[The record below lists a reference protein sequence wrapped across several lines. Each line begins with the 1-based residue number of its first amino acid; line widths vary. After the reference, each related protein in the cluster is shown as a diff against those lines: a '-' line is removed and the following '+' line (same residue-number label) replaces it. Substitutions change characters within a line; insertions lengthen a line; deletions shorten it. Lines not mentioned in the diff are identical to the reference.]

1 MTPPLRS
8 PMPTDVAAL
17 PMPSRPVEVHVE
29 ASRPTDPGIAVV
41 IVTWNRRQAVGD
53 VLAALARQTYP
64 VGRLDVAVIDN
75 ASTDGATE
83 FLIDRWRPDRVID
96 NHTPEADQ
104 PDFRPRET
112 PTGPGNR
119 GRFRSLT
126 IVRNSVNHGG
136 CGGFNTGLAFV
147 EQRLDTPGTG
157 CDRPAYVWLVDDDV
171 DLPADAL
178 RRLVTTGESDP
189 RIGLV
194 GSRTVDFHDR
204 ATTLETTIYF
214 DAAEGR
220 MTPDAPAGHRLHA
233 EHRAWAARAGG
244 TRGPRPF
251 TGVRE
256 VDVVSACSLLARWS
270 AVKKVGF
277 WDRRFFIYCDDA
289 DWCLRFGRAGYRV
302 VCDLDAVVYHTYWI
316 QKLTPA
322 RAYYSERN
330 RLWMSQKV
338 MTRDRLRRAIVRAT
352 GGMLLASRKAATH
365 CRLFHA
371 EILRRTVHDLV
382 TGRGGKLNDEGPPFR
397 PLLDCLERAG
407 ALRPGAE
414 VLVMCSHA
422 ESIAWADDL
431 RARLTHAMI
440 DAGRLHLQP
449 RWTYL
454 VREGVP
460 DPARDRAPANQPA
473 RVTFTPNRRSKWRV
487 QGGWFRRPPSAV
499 VVFDQHND
507 FPLIRS
513 RWNIHVDRRR
523 PNEAQAERDGLR
535 LRVRFFARW
544 GATML
549 RSAWHGIRVK
559 PASGA
564 GGKYG

>member
-1 MTPPLRS
+1 MTPPVRS
-8 PMPTDVAAL
+8 PVPTPVEAR
-17 PMPSRPVEVHVE
+17 PIPSRPVEVPAE
-29 ASRPTDPGIAVV
+29 TARPTDPNIAVV
-41 IVTWNRRQAVGD
+41 IVTWNRRQAVSV
-53 VLAALARQTYP
+53 VLAAIARQRYP
-64 VGRLDVAVIDN
+64 ADRLDAVVIDN
-75 ASTDGATE
+75 ASTDGATAALVE
-83 FLIDRWRPDRVID
+83 HWRPERIID
-96 NHTPEADQ
+96 NPTPAADQ
-104 PDFRPRET
+104 PDFRPRPTT
-112 PTGPGNR
+112 PGPGNH
-119 GRFRSLT
+119 GGFRSLT
-126 IVRNSVNHGG
+126 IVRNTENHGG

-147 EQRLDTPGTG
+147 EQVLDAPGR
-157 CDRPAYVWLVDDDV
+157 DRPDYVWLVDDDV
-171 DLPADAL
+171 DLPPDAL
-178 RRLVTTGESDP
+178 RRLVTTGESDE
-189 RIGLV
+189 RIGLI

-204 ATTLETTIYF
+204 TTTLETTIYF

-220 MTPDAPAGHRLHA
+220 MAPDAPPGHRLHA
-233 EHRAWAARAGG
+233 DHRAWAARAGG
-244 TRGPRPF
+244 TRGQRPF

-289 DWCLRFGRAGYRV
+289 DWCLRFARAGYRV

-330 RLWMSQKV
+330 RLWMSQKA
-338 MTRDRLRRAIVRAT
+338 MPKDRLRRAVVRAT

-382 TGRGGKLNDEGPPFR
+382 TGRGGKLDDEGPPFR
-397 PLLDCLERAG
+397 PLLDCFEQAG
-407 ALRPGAE
+407 ALSPRAE

-422 ESIAWADDL
+422 ESITWADDL

-440 DAGRLHLQP
+440 DAGVIHRQP

-454 VREGVP
+454 VRDGVP
-460 DPARDRAPANQPA
+460 DPNGGAHPEHRPA
-473 RVTFTPNRRSKWRV
+473 RIVFNPNRRSKWRV
-487 QGGWFRRPPSAV
+487 QRAWLRRPPDAV

-523 PNEAQAERDGLR
+523 PGEGQAERDGLR
-535 LRVRFFARW
+535 PRLKFFVRWCVTA
-544 GATML
+544 L
-549 RSAWHGIRVK
+549 RSAWHGLRVK
-559 PASGA
+559 PAAPGA